1 VQALMAQTADYS
13 QRAVAEM
20 AASRS
25 SRPVMA
31 DVPRSVSDDGQ
42 TGGSTAGGMGRRRV
56 LVHPS
61 GFRQSPYAD
70 IKPAGGDVSGAP
82 RKLWHTSQ
90 GSSGR

>member
-1 VQALMAQTADYS
+1 MDQTREYD
-13 QRAVAEM
+13 QRAVEQM

-25 SRPVMA
+25 SRPVVA
-31 DVPRSVSDDGQ
+31 DPPRAGAEPG
-42 TGGSTAGGMGRRRV
+42 GGSGGHTAGGMGRRRV

-82 RKLWHTSQ
+82 RKLWHTSP
-90 GSSGR
+90 GSPDR